1 MPHALTPA
9 FGARFE
15 LLRQQIDDAAV
26 VYAVTIYMPTGTQN
40 IQLSIGRQSGDCQLS
55 DRRLVTAA
63 NLLHPAMPDQS
74 PLIAVEQ
81 AALHPSQETQPT
93 ADVDLPPWIHKHL
106 LALARQLFRDAQR
119 DGQWLRRL
127 LRWHEDPHVVERRGQ
142 RASKPDAPSPAET

>member
-15 LLRQQIDDAAV
+15 LLRQRIDDAVV
-26 VYAVTIYMPTGTQN
+26 VYAVTIYTPTATQN

-55 DRRLVTAA
+55 A
-63 NLLHPAMPDQS
+63 
-74 PLIAVEQ
+74 
-81 AALHPSQETQPT
+81 PSSATPPT
-93 ADVDLPPWIHKHL
+93 FDVDLPPWIHKHL

-127 LRWHEDPHVVERRGQ
+127 MRWHEDPHVVERRGQ
-142 RASKPDAPSPAET
+142 RTSKPDAPSPAEA

>member
-15 LLRQQIDDAAV
+15 LLRQRIDDSSV
-26 VYAVTIYMPTGTQN
+26 VYAVTIYTPTATQN
-40 IQLSIGRQSGDCQLS
+40 ATLQIGRQDGDCKFCASSLGTQS
-55 DRRLVTAA
+55 T
-63 NLLHPAMPDQS
+63 PD
-74 PLIAVEQ
+74 A
-81 AALHPSQETQPT
+81 
-93 ADVDLPPWIHKHL
+93 DLPPWIHKHL

-142 RASKPDAPSPAET
+142 RASKPDAPSPAEA